1 MTSQEIAKRI
11 HADLGPTWPRNRTL
25 PNDVLAPLCE
35 ALWQEGV
42 IPNRRIVQHCLPGWN
57 EHAMGPGVVA
67 WRLKKGLPQQGIRG
81 PRAVPTNL
89 PELAKIVSPAIAN
102 APQTCFDPANDGR
115 WQTPSLV
122 VLRYLGRIEN
132 QSVRDAMALFAI
144 LRADRQQFSMR
155 NQIANF
161 TYIMRRVMIEQ
172 SIEDVSSIDANDL
185 LFRIH
190 VGEAGKGL
198 TDHQRRT
205 LIGQWSAVRNVYE
218 EYAEQLTPEQ
228 LEKMSRFFIKPLTDR
243 RKLARHTPWAGVH
256 REQQERVKNK
266 SDAVQQQFYRVRYV
280 AGVRCNQVRRLY
292 LAVTEAIAF
301 VEKNHRSYPHE
312 FNYEESVQTPG
323 GRSVRQRVELTLWD
337 AVSIR
342 EHAIGLGYSEAPETT
357 RQRRWRE
364 GRYSEARVPHYVE
377 YNATVSLEK
386 AHAAEPFW
394 FLELF
399 RHRVFRRV
407 EVRSDSDLADKRE
420 EFDRKWGYQ
429 SCVSWSDDGMLSLGS
444 ADYRPLD
451 YLHAQ
456 EGHEFLP
463 YEGIYAAALFGG
475 LMVRMGTITGARGG
489 EIQQIAQSPDCFKQL
504 DNVGPKAATR
514 WLLRMVPKGRKDR
527 ADYYIDEDTKNHL
540 AELIRFQCERLGT
553 TLLPVV
559 NSEYG
564 KTPPDRYVLQWN
576 GHGIDLQV
584 LNTLIRF
591 LLHGVVFQAIDGTI
605 VQLTSHLLRHAFANE
620 MAELKVSVDI
630 IASLLHQRDKTVTKY
645 YSRPTPTQV
654 IRAAEMIFVDRIDV
668 GAEALRSPDEI
679 GRMLKEAEGK
689 LGALTEVF
697 GGTCVVAN
705 MCPAK
710 FACVGCAGNAP
721 DPAKRYQIQ
730 QKLAWATEQVGYAAR
745 EHLPGEE
752 AKLGQLIADCK
763 LVMEEMDLIEAARA
777 DRSQDVAVHHGHNS
791 R

>member
-1 MTSQEIAKRI
+1 MTSQEIAMRI

-25 PNDVLAPLCE
+25 PDAVLAPLCE
-35 ALWQEGV
+35 ALWDEGV
-42 IPNRRIVQHCLPGWN
+42 SPTRRIVQRCLPGWN

-67 WRLKKGLPQQGIRG
+67 WRIKKGLPQQGVRG
-81 PRAVPTNL
+81 PRAVPTNAV
-89 PELAKIVSPAIAN
+89 ELAKIVSLQIAS
-102 APQTCFDPANDGR
+102 APHTCFDPANDGR
-115 WQTPSLV
+115 WPTPSLT
-122 VLRYLGRIEN
+122 VLAYLSRIEN

-172 SIEDVSSIDANDL
+172 SIDDVSSIDANDL

-190 VGEAGKGL
+190 VGEVGKGL

-218 EYAEQLTPEQ
+218 EYAEKLTTEQ
-228 LEKMSRFFIKPLTDR
+228 LEKLSRFFIKPLTDR

-266 SDAVQQQFYRVRYV
+266 TDAVQQQFYRIRYV
-280 AGVRCNQVRRLY
+280 AGIRCNQVRRLY
-292 LAVTEAIAF
+292 AAATETIAF
-301 VEKNHRSYPHE
+301 VEKNHRSYPHD
-312 FNYEESVQTPG
+312 FHYEETVQTPG

-337 AVSIR
+337 AVSVR
-342 EHAIGLGYSEAPETT
+342 EHARGLGYREASETT

-364 GRYSEARVPHYVE
+364 GRYAAARVPYYVE

-386 AHAAEPFW
+386 AAPAEPFW
-394 FLELF
+394 FLDLF
-399 RHRVFRRV
+399 RQRVFRRV
-407 EVRSDSDLADKRE
+407 EARDDSDLADKRE

-429 SCVSWSDDGMLSLGS
+429 SSVSWSDDGMLSLGS

-451 YLHAQ
+451 FLHAQ

-475 LMVRMGTITGARGG
+475 LMIRMGTITGARGG

-514 WLLRMVPKGRKDR
+514 WLLRMVPKGRKER
-527 ADYYIDEDTKNHL
+527 ADYYIDDDTKNHL
-540 AELIRFQCERLGT
+540 VELVRFQCERLGT

-559 NSEYG
+559 KSEYG

-591 LLHGVVFQAIDGTI
+591 LLHGILFQALDGTV

-679 GRMLKEAEGK
+679 GQMLKDAEGK

-697 GGTCVVAN
+697 GGTCVVGN

-730 QKLAWATEQVGYAAR
+730 QKLAWAKQQVSYAVR
-745 EHLPGEE
+745 EHLPAEE
-752 AKLGQLIADCK
+752 VKLGQLIADCK

-777 DRSQDVAVHHGHNS
+777 DRSQSVTVQQGPNS